1 MIYIMVKGNIK
12 SNKQYIPVFTE
23 KYCGKYPIYIKSSWE
38 EKFCKWLDYNKDVIE
53 WSSEPYRISYID
65 PTQGRNGY
73 LDSISGKKRIYYPDF
88 YVMFKNKKKFIIEIK
103 PEKHT
108 RMPKKKGKKSKKT
121 MVERK
126 RIYLVNTAKFESA
139 KKFAKKL
146 GMEFLVLTERELFRG
161 K

>member
-1 MIYIMVKGNIK
+1 MSRGILK
-12 SNKQYIPVFTE
+12 SDKQYIPINTN
-23 KYCGKYPIYIKSSWE
+23 KYCGQYPIYIKSSWE
-38 EKFCKWLDYNKDVIE
+38 EKFCKWLDYNKNVVE
-53 WSSEPYRISYID
+53 WASEPYRIPYVD
-65 PTQGRNGY
+65 PTRGRNGI
-73 LDSISGKKRIYYPDF
+73 LDEKMGKRRTYYPDF
-88 YVMFKNKKKFIIEIK
+88 YIQFTNRKKYIIEVK

-108 RMPKKKGKKSKKT
+108 RMPKNKGKKSKKT